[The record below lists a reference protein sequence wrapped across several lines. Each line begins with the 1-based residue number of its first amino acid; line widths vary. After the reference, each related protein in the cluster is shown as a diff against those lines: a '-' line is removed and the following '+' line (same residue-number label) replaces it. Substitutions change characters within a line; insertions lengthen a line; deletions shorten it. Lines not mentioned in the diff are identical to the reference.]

1 MQQVHPA
8 LTPAS
13 LIGPAIVLLAWVG
26 LAIYCIND
34 LYQPNRRVQGFS
46 KDVWAIII
54 LFIGIIGAFLY
65 LTYGRDQS

>member
-1 MQQVHPA
+1 MQQVHPT

-34 LYQPNRRVQGFS
+34 LYRPNRRVQGFS

-65 LTYGRDQS
+65 LTFGRDQS